1 MALYHLG
8 GDVGREPAAVRGWY
22 LVGEIQRVAPRP
34 AIVIDV
40 DSDQLKRIEVRLM
53 QQGPDALERASECV
67 GPQAGSDH
75 AGSRIDLTG
84 SEQLQ
89 VLLRECALLGPG
101 MLPCKR
107 AQVRR
112 GAAREETQTH
122 KGSGGDAH
130 TWLPARWGS
139 AAPEFKA
146 VRPGR
151 DRRSP
156 RRGPAHP
163 TRARRDRVRVRSEER
178 RVGKECRSRW
188 SPYH

>member
-53 QQGPDALERASECV
+53 QQGPDALERASERV

-84 SEQLQ
+84 SGQLRVMQ
-89 VLLRECALLGPG
+89 RECPRLWRGTRPVTT
-101 MLPCKR
+101 
-107 AQVRR
+107 AQ
-112 GAAREETQTH
+112 
-122 KGSGGDAH
+122 
-130 TWLPARWGS
+130 
-139 AAPEFKA
+139 
-146 VRPGR
+146 
-151 DRRSP
+151 
-156 RRGPAHP
+156 
-163 TRARRDRVRVRSEER
+163 
-178 RVGKECRSRW
+178 C
-188 SPYH
+188 

>member
-112 GAAREETQTH
+112 GAAREETQTQDRKSTRLNSSH
-122 KGSGGDAH
+122 SQI
-130 TWLPARWGS
+130 S
-139 AAPEFKA
+139 YA
-146 VRPGR
+146 VFCL
-151 DRRSP
+151 
-156 RRGPAHP
+156 
-163 TRARRDRVRVRSEER
+163 
-178 RVGKECRSRW
+178 KKKKKKI
-188 SPYH
+188 

>member
-101 MLPCKR
+101 M
-107 AQVRR
+107 
-112 GAAREETQTH
+112 
-122 KGSGGDAH
+122 
-130 TWLPARWGS
+130 
-139 AAPEFKA
+139 
-146 VRPGR
+146 
-151 DRRSP
+151 
-156 RRGPAHP
+156 
-163 TRARRDRVRVRSEER
+163 RSEEHTSELQSR
-178 RVGKECRSRW
+178 LHLVCRLLLEKKQTRPPRQRASRAA
-188 SPYH
+188 

>member
-40 DSDQLKRIEVRLM
+40 DSDQLKRIEVHLM

-89 VLLRECALLGPG
+89 V
-101 MLPCKR
+101 
-107 AQVRR
+107 
-112 GAAREETQTH
+112 
-122 KGSGGDAH
+122 
-130 TWLPARWGS
+130 
-139 AAPEFKA
+139 
-146 VRPGR
+146 
-151 DRRSP
+151 
-156 RRGPAHP
+156 
-163 TRARRDRVRVRSEER
+163 RSEDHTSELQ
-178 RVGKECRSRW
+178 SRL
-188 SPYH
+188 HL